1 MGKMNVADVGHYE
14 KSSASL
20 LSQQLAEPKERVD
33 SVDMAWPEL
42 RGHLES
48 RLVSMRMWRTSWWQ
62 HWAKLAEYILP
73 RRYHWLVTPN
83 VSNRGLQINQS
94 IIDATGTIA
103 ARTLASGMMSGLT
116 SPARP
121 WFKLRFVDASLN
133 EISEVQAYLDEI
145 ESRMYRIMAQSNFY
159 DSLSTMYLD
168 LSVFG
173 TAPIVVYEDEDD
185 VIRLYNPCAGEF
197 FVGVSSSL
205 RADTLYRQF
214 TLNTTQIV
222 DMFGVENVSAG
233 VLGLWKDKGAGLETE
248 RVIAHAIEPNFPI
261 NMKNG
266 DQYEVVPKKFTY
278 REIYWEYSADS
289 RKPLS
294 VRGFNEM
301 PFVVPRWDIVSND
314 AYGRSPAMDALPD
327 IMQLQVE
334 TRRKAEAIEK
344 MVRPPLIADIS
355 LKNEPSSI
363 LPGHITY
370 VADITN
376 KQGMRPVFEVN
387 PRIQE
392 LQQDIAEIQKRIKT
406 VMFNDLFMMISNLD
420 TVRSATEIDQRR
432 EEKMTQLGPVVER
445 FENEAM
451 NPLIERIFGI
461 MKRKNLLPPMPPAL
475 QGKLLDIQYDSI
487 LSRSQKAGATA
498 SLERLLGT
506 VGNLVGV
513 KPDVMDNL
521 DIDEI
526 VREYAQYLSV
536 SPNGAD
542 AAAEK
547 PAAGTTA
554 AVADRHGL
562 VAGRE
567 EPLRRGCWRRREC
580 VAGRI
585 GE

>member
-1 MGKMNVADVGHYE
+1 
-14 KSSASL
+14 
-20 LSQQLAEPKERVD
+20 
-33 SVDMAWPEL
+33 
-42 RGHLES
+42 
-48 RLVSMRMWRTSWWQ
+48 
-62 HWAKLAEYILP
+62 
-73 RRYHWLVTPN
+73 
-83 VSNRGLQINQS
+83 
-94 IIDATGTIA
+94 
-103 ARTLASGMMSGLT
+103 
-116 SPARP
+116 
-121 WFKLRFVDASLN
+121 
-133 EISEVQAYLDEI
+133 
-145 ESRMYRIMAQSNFY
+145 
-159 DSLSTMYLD
+159 
-168 LSVFG
+168 
-173 TAPIVVYEDEDD
+173 
-185 VIRLYNPCAGEF
+185 
-197 FVGVSSSL
+197 
-205 RADTLYRQF
+205 
-214 TLNTTQIV
+214 
-222 DMFGVENVSAG
+222 
-233 VLGLWKDKGAGLETE
+233 
-248 RVIAHAIEPNFPI
+248 
-261 NMKNG
+261 
-266 DQYEVVPKKFTY
+266 
-278 REIYWEYSADS
+278 
-289 RKPLS
+289 
-294 VRGFNEM
+294 
-301 PFVVPRWDIVSND
+301 
-314 AYGRSPAMDALPD
+314 MDALPD

-536 SPNGAD
+536 SPKCMTDTKVMAQMRQQRSQQQAQQQQLQTGMALSQGAKNLSD
-542 AAAEK
+542 VDVGGGVNALQAALGNK
-547 PAAGTTA
+547 PQ
-554 AVADRHGL
+554 
-562 VAGRE
+562 
-567 EPLRRGCWRRREC
+567 
-580 VAGRI
+580 
-585 GE
+585 